1 MSSAGGLIQIT
12 NYGSHDIMLTNNPEI
27 TFFKLIYRRYTN
39 FGKIFVK
46 VKFDNPVSFGATS
59 VLNIPKSYDLLS
71 NLILQIKL
79 PTFDKTSILNIINN
93 DNVEKINK
101 YKTYYDT
108 FLSFINQLQNII
120 TSFFNNVPSNSA
132 SYITDLNEFISQNI
146 PISKFEYFFII
157 VNFFFKNSTLP
168 IKNISYYTNACLY
181 KNTNDINTFLVY
193 IYNNTTGADYNL
205 EMFSNVINA
214 NVNILI
220 ELNVIMYNILLD
232 SLNTNIDITL
242 EWVDKIAIYLFDYL
256 EIDIGSNQIVKLK
269 PNYIDI
275 YGQITYKN
283 NEIYQRMIND
293 KNNDKVFKSYI
304 QEQNLDSYVY
314 LPVPFWFC
322 QTYGLAFPLVALQF
336 NTLQLKIKLKKAVD
350 LIYFNIPD
358 NINKNIVYRIKELI
372 DQSFLNN
379 INNILKN
386 ELEITVLLEYVSLD
400 SPERKKFVQSG
411 HEYLIT
417 QVQDNTFENVS
428 TFNSKFNLNFFHC
441 VKELYWCVSKYTDT
455 NNIFGQNFFDKYYA
469 DIIIS
474 SYSVDNTSYI
484 QYIQN
489 LYNPFIPFDV
499 YKYII
504 GLNDFEILIS
514 NGKITNDQ
522 YNNDIGIT
530 NQIKIIKKP
539 YLLNSTIT
547 LNSVE
552 FINQSSNFFN
562 YLQPYIYYNSAPD
575 YGVNVYSFSLYP
587 TDFQP
592 SGSINMGRIPSI
604 NIYLDLLVL
613 DKLNIVQTT
622 KNKLYL
628 DNTQQNN
635 DYLVRIFAC
644 NYNVLRIIGGIAG
657 LAFQY

>member
-1 MSSAGGLIQIT
+1 MSSSGGLIQIT

-39 FGKIFVK
+39 FGKIFVE
-46 VKFDNPVSFGATS
+46 VKFDNPVSFGSTS

-79 PTFDKTSILNIINN
+79 PTFDNTTILNIINN
-93 DNVEKINK
+93 DNAEKINK
-101 YKTYYDT
+101 YKTYYET
-108 FLSFINQLQNII
+108 FLAFINQLQNII
-120 TSFFNNVPSNSA
+120 NNFFNNVPSNSA
-132 SYITDLNEFISQNI
+132 SYISNLNEFISENI

-157 VNFFFKNSTLP
+157 VNFFFKNSSQP
-168 IKNISYYTNACLY
+168 IKNIDYYTNACLY
-181 KNTNDINTFLVY
+181 KNTNDVKSILIY
-193 IYNNTTGADYNL
+193 IYTNTTETEYNL
-205 EMFSNVINA
+205 EMFTNLINA
-214 NVNILI
+214 NVNILK

-283 NEIYQRMIND
+283 NEIYQRMTND
-293 KNNDKVFKSYI
+293 KNNDKNFKSYV

-322 QTYGLAFPLVALQF
+322 QTYGLAFPLIALQF

-358 NINKNIVYRIKELI
+358 NVSKTIVYKIKELI

-379 INNILKN
+379 INSILKN
-386 ELEITVLLEYVSLD
+386 ELEITVLLEYISLD

-417 QVQDNTFENVS
+417 QVQDITFENVS
-428 TFNSKFNLNFFHC
+428 TFNSKFELNFFHC
-441 VKELYWCVSKYTDT
+441 VKDLYWCVSKYTDT

-469 DIIIS
+469 DIILS
-474 SYSVDNTSYI
+474 AYSVDHNNYI

-489 LYNPFIPFDV
+489 LYNPSRPFSV
-499 YKYII
+499 YEYII
-504 GLNDFEILIS
+504 GLNDFETLIS

-530 NQIKIIKKP
+530 NQIKIIKIP

-547 LNSVE
+547 FNSVE

-562 YLQPYIYYNSAPD
+562 YLQPYIYYNSTPD

-592 SGSINMGRIPSI
+592 SGSINMGRIPAI
-604 NIYLDLLVL
+604 NIYFDLLVL

-622 KNKLYL
+622 TNKLYL

-635 DYLVRIFAC
+635 DYQIKIFAC

>member
-552 FINQSSNFFN
+552 FINQPSNFFN